1 MAGSEKAKS
10 PVRAGAG
17 KHAAVAALT
26 ERLGRMRSLVITDYR
41 GLTVSD
47 LQALRGQLREAGVEY
62 LVVKNTLARRA
73 SAAAGLGAFAGEL
86 TGPTALAIHDED
98 PGLPARLISEYART
112 ARRPDMIRGGLS
124 EGRLLTAAE
133 VRQLA
138 ELPSREV
145 LMAQLLGT
153 LEAPI
158 AQLLSLMES
167 PVQALVGLLE
177 AKAQAAA

>member
-1 MAGSEKAKS
+1 MSGGEQTGA
-10 PVRAGAG
+10 PMRAGAG
-17 KHAAVAALT
+17 KQAVVAALT
-26 ERLGRMRSLVITDYR
+26 ERLGRMRSLVVTDYR

-47 LQALRGQLREAGVEY
+47 LQALRSHLREAGVDY

-73 SAAAGLGAFAGEL
+73 SEAAGLDGLAAEL

-98 PGLPARLISEYART
+98 PGLPARLMAEYART
-112 ARRPDMIRGGLS
+112 ARRPEMIRGGLA

-138 ELPSREV
+138 DLPSREV
-145 LMAQLLGT
+145 LMAELLGT

-158 AQLLSLMES
+158 SQLLSLMEA
-167 PVQALVGLLE
+167 PMQALVGLLE